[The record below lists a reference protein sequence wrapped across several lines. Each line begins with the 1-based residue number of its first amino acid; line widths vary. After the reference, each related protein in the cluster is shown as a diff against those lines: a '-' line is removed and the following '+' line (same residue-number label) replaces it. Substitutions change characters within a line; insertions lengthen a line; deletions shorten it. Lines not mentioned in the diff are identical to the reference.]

1 MVQMPPT
8 ADGSKLELNALECY
22 LDSSTNEVSDV
33 VVHSAFSE
41 QKWVWLEDKDEGYL
55 PGQIISE
62 SQNQQSVQVA
72 LNDGQV
78 SKREIQ
84 GLGMVLQTHD
94 FYRFEL

>member
-8 ADGSKLELNALECY
+8 ADASKLALNTLECY

-33 VVHSAFSE
+33 VDHSAFSE

-72 LNDGQV
+72 LNDGKV
-78 SKREIQ
+78 STEKLE
-84 GLGMVLQTHD
+84 T
-94 FYRFEL
+94 

>member
-1 MVQMPPT
+1 MIQMPPSVE
-8 ADGSKLELNALECY
+8 GSKLALNALECY
-22 LDSSTNEVSDV
+22 LDSSTNDVSDV

-62 SQNQQSVQVA
+62 SQNQRSVQVA

-78 SKREIQ
+78 SKREIRY
-84 GLGMVLQTHD
+84 LGMICANSPFL
-94 FYRFEL
+94 